1 MNYRL
6 KISEDGYADY
16 QYECGEGSY
25 VMAFCSS
32 QRANDIIGDKAEK
45 GPLTDFPIKA
55 GKFHFA
61 GVILEEN
68 AENAR

>member
-16 QYECGEGSY
+16 QYQCGSESY
-25 VMAFCSS
+25 VRAFCSE
-32 QRANDIIGDKAEK
+32 QRAKDIIADKAEI

-68 AENAR
+68 AENDR